1 MEILPFTGYYI
12 TMLMISILLDAVCPF
27 LHIYW
32 YFALSFKQIF
42 ENFQIWRIFTN
53 FLVKPSKRLN
63 IGIIFDVI
71 YLYSHIYKLEVDA
84 KYSRQYSKFIFTIF
98 LLVILNIITTFAF
111 YLIFSVTESRS
122 LINEI
127 IYSFMAI
134 SSYKNPNDKTIVF
147 YLPVKNRYVPI
158 ATLFFNISSNK
169 DGDLSSVKKPIIGF
183 ISGYIYCL
191 IVEKLK
197 IYFIPNFLKKLLGE
211 PVYQYERKI
220 YKNENDNNF
229 MKKEKKENDFMNIQ
243 KNDSTNIAFRK
254 KENVVDGN
262 EFKAFNKEDIKWD

>member
-1 MEILPFTGYYI
+1 
-12 TMLMISILLDAVCPF
+12 MLVISIILDAICPF

-32 YFALSFKQIF
+32 YFAFSFKQIF

-53 FLVKPSKRLN
+53 YLVKPTKRLN
-63 IGIIFDVI
+63 IGIIFDII
-71 YLYSHIYKLEVDA
+71 YLYSHIYKLELEA

-98 LLVILNIITTFAF
+98 LLVTLNIITTLAF
-111 YLIFSVTESRS
+111 YMIFSATESRS
-122 LINEI
+122 LINEL

-183 ISGYIYCL
+183 ISGYIYCF

-197 IYFIPNFLKKLLGE
+197 ISFVPNFLKRWLGE
-211 PVYQYERKI
+211 PVYEYGRKI
-220 YKNENDNNF
+220 FRDEKNGHF
-229 MKKEKKENDFMNIQ
+229 KEKDREELMNIQ
-243 KNDSTNIAFRK
+243 KNDSTNVAFRK
-254 KENVVDGN
+254 KESVVDGN
-262 EFKAFNKEDIKWD
+262 EFKGFDKNDINWD